1 MNILDILV
9 ASTRKRY
16 KERRKNLSF
25 QQIKEK
31 VENLEIGEPELYKLC
46 RNKNFIYICECKKA
60 SPSKGIIEPNYHPEV
75 QSKMYIEA
83 GADCISCLTE
93 PTKFLG
99 DDEHLKMV
107 INNAKGKAL
116 VLRKDFV
123 CTKYQIYESKLLGA
137 DIILLICA
145 ILDKRTLKEYLDLAH
160 SLGLSCLVETHSESE
175 IKKAKECGAVVVG
188 VNNRNLKDFTVD
200 NSLSIKLREKYPE
213 LFLISESGIMSID
226 DVKAIKKA
234 GLNGVLMGEVLMRSH
249 DPKKTLEEF
258 KKC

>member
-9 ASTRKRY
+9 ASTKERY
-16 KERRKNLSF
+16 KERRNILPLNDLKN
-25 QQIKEK
+25 K
-31 VENLEIGEPELYKLC
+31 VYSMPIDKPKLYELC
-46 RNKNFIYICECKKA
+46 RKKDFIYICECKKA
-60 SPSKGIIEPNYHPEV
+60 SPSKGLIEPNYHPEI
-75 QSKMYIEA
+75 QSKLYIE
-83 GADCISCLTE
+83 GGTDCISCLTE

-123 CTKYQIYESKLLGA
+123 CSKYQIYESKLLGA

-145 ILDKRTLKEYLDLAH
+145 ILDKKTLKEYLDLAH
-160 SLGLSCLVETHSESE
+160 SIGLSCLVETHNEKE
-175 IKKAKECGAVVVG
+175 IEKAKECGAIVVG

-200 NSLSIKLREKYPE
+200 NSLSLTLRNKYPE
-213 LFLISESGIMSID
+213 LFLISESGVKSIED
-226 DVKAIKKA
+226 IKAIKNAK
-234 GLNGVLMGEVLMRSH
+234 LNGVLMGEVLMRSG

-258 KKC
+258 IKC

>member
-9 ASTRKRY
+9 ESTRKRY
-16 KERRKNLSF
+16 EERRKNLS
-25 QQIKEK
+25 INVLKAKVASLEK
-31 VENLEIGEPELYKLC
+31 GEPKLYELCK
-46 RNKNFIYICECKKA
+46 KKDFIYICECKKA
-60 SPSKGIIEPNYHPEV
+60 SPSKGLIEPNYHPEI
-75 QSKMYIEA
+75 QSKLYIEA

-99 DDEHLKMV
+99 NDDHLKMV
-107 INNAKGKAL
+107 IDNANGKAL

-123 CTKYQIYESKLLGA
+123 CSKYQIYESKLLGA

-145 ILDKRTLKEYLDLAH
+145 ILDKKTLKEYLDLAH
-160 SLGLSCLVETHSESE
+160 SLGLSCLVETHNEEE
-175 IKKAKECGAVVVG
+175 IEKAKACGAVVVG

-200 NSLSIKLREKYPE
+200 NSLSLRLREKYPE
-213 LFLISESGIMSID
+213 LFLISESGVKSID
-226 DVKAIKKA
+226 DVKAIKNAK
-234 GLNGVLMGEVLMRSH
+234 LNGVLMGEVLMRSG